1 MHRELFRSHTHFY
14 FTAKPPEA
22 RRWAA
27 QLLHPFHKH
36 RNQGCKSYVNLPKVT
51 PLVGARARA
60 HIKAPGSLSA
70 LSVLPGCSFKLEY
83 RATPRAGPPHGQ
95 GHPMGRAIAWK
106 GRRTGQGEM
115 VKQNL
120 PGAQERAQGPVT
132 CNPFLFPTSHWG
144 KGLQF
149 NCPPLTQ
156 GNIYSL
162 F

>member
-1 MHRELFRSHTHFY
+1 MQCSYNQLIITQNQRTTTNVHRELFRSHTHFY
-14 FTAKPPEA
+14 FTAKPPQA

-70 LSVLPGCSFKLEY
+70 LSMLPGCSFTLEC

-95 GHPMGRAIAWK
+95 GHRTWK
-106 GRRTGQGEM
+106 GHRMEGPSHGQGRDGQAEPPRGPG
-115 VKQNL
+115 KSPGSCHLQPL
-120 PGAQERAQGPVT
+120 PV
-132 CNPFLFPTSHWG
+132 SHFTLG
-144 KGLQF
+144 
-149 NCPPLTQ
+149 
-156 GNIYSL
+156 
-162 F
+162 